1 MSTPLKILVVE
12 DDAIISM
19 KIATDLKEAGHSV
32 VGIEY
37 NSERALDRIS
47 NQSPDLVL
55 LDINIQG
62 SRDGIE
68 IGLIIKE
75 KYDIPFIFLTAFS
88 DINTLNRAKKAEP
101 CAYLVKPYKA
111 ADLFSSI
118 TIGLFNYQSR
128 KQSQG
133 LSLDMVNQIALSM
146 LSEREFE
153 ILEDITL
160 GLTNAQIAEKQFI
173 STSTVKWHLQ
183 NLYSKLGVRNRTS
196 AVKKVLGV

>member
-1 MSTPLKILVVE
+1 
-12 DDAIISM
+12 M